1 MLNASSITYTYA
13 RIVICINNACASA
26 YMHGQ
31 SRRSAKKNAVMLESG
46 TDLGFQVRGA
56 GV

>member
-31 SRRSAKKNAVMLESG
+31 SRWSAKTNAVMLESG